1 MNPMG
6 RKDPRVDAY
15 IEKSADFAKPILRH
29 IRKVVHAALPE
40 VEEDLK
46 WRMPAFMYKGI
57 VCGMAAFKSHCT
69 FGFWKGSLL
78 TDGKQ
83 SADAMGQFGRIE
95 SLSDLPSDTTL
106 AALVKRAAKLN
117 DDGVKVARMAPKGP
131 RKPLRVPSYLTAALK
146 KNKQAHAAFQELPYS
161 HKKEYV
167 EWLTEAKTDTTRQK
181 RLETAIGWIAEGK
194 ARNWKYM

>member
-1 MNPMG
+1 MG
-6 RKDPRVDAY
+6 TRDKRIDTY
-15 IEKSADFAKPILRH
+15 IAGSAEFARPILEHLRRTIH
-29 IRKVVHAALPE
+29 EACPE
-40 VEEDLK
+40 VEETMK
-46 WRMPAFMYKGI
+46 WSMPHFMYGGGI
-57 VCGMAAFKSHCT
+57 LCGMASFKQHCS
-69 FGFWKGSLL
+69 FGFWNGSLIVG
-78 TDGKQ
+78 DNGK

>member
-1 MNPMG
+1 MG
-6 RKDPRVDAY
+6 SKDPRVDAY

-29 IRKVVHAALPE
+29 IRKVVHAALPD

-57 VCGMAAFKSHCT
+57 LCGMAAFKSHCT

-83 SADAMGQFGRIE
+83 NADAMGQFGRIE
-95 SLSDLPSDTTL
+95 SLSDLPSDKTL

-146 KNKQAHAAFQELPYS
+146 KNRQAHAAFQEFPYS

-167 EWLTEAKTDTTRQK
+167 EWLTEAKTGATRQK
-181 RLETAIGWIAEGK
+181 RLETAIGWIAERK

>member
-1 MNPMG
+1 MG
-6 RKDPRVDAY
+6 SKDPRIDAY

-57 VCGMAAFKSHCT
+57 LCGMAAFKSHCT

-95 SLSDLPSDTTL
+95 SLSDLPSDKTL

-117 DDGVKVARMAPKGP
+117 DDGVKVARMAPQGP
-131 RKPLRVPSYLTAALK
+131 RKPLRIPSDLAAALK
-146 KNKQAHAAFQELPYS
+146 KNKQAHAAFKEFPYS

-181 RLETAIGWIAEGK
+181 RLGTAIGWIAEGK

>member
-1 MNPMG
+1 MG
-6 RKDPRVDAY
+6 SKDPRVDAY
-15 IEKSADFAKPILRH
+15 IEKSADFAKPILQH
-29 IRKVVHAALPE
+29 IRTVVHAALPD

-57 VCGMAAFKSHCT
+57 LCGMAAFKSHCT

-83 SADAMGQFGRIE
+83 NADAMGQFGRIE
-95 SLSDLPSDTTL
+95 SLSDLPSDKAL

-117 DDGVKVARMAPKGP
+117 DDGVKVARMAPQGP
-131 RKPLRVPSYLTAALK
+131 RKPLRIPSYLSAALK
-146 KNKQAHAAFQELPYS
+146 KNKQALVAFKEFPYS

-167 EWLTEAKTDTTRQK
+167 EWLTEAKTDATRQK
-181 RLETAIGWIAEGK
+181 RLETAIGWIAERK